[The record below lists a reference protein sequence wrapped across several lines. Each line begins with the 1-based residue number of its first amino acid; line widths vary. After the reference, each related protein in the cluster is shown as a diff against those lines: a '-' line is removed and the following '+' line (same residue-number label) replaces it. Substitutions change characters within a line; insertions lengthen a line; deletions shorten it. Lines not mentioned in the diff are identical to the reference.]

1 MEQAKRTR
9 TAAKAQFTRTKKSLN
24 DALTAPS
31 SVPASTLERRFE
43 ELKKRFDAVQDSHD
57 SYTAFSDEMEDVES
71 AALQQWI
78 DELATEFDGLE
89 IRTDEK
95 IEQLKTSQAAI
106 PHERQA
112 KSPSTHGASALKV
125 ERMKFPKFEG
135 GIRRYPQFKEEFL
148 RHVAPQYQTEQL
160 AFVLKSYLNDEVR
173 EEVESCGEDY
183 SAVWA
188 RLDQRYGDRGRLV
201 TKILDEVTHLQQGK
215 NEDAF
220 TLQMI
225 KVVEK
230 AHRDLARLN
239 AEEEMY
245 NATMIVTVEKRM
257 PTTMKQ
263 EWAREVAGKDMSS
276 KSKFLKLLECLQ
288 NWRCRIEYVSDDVRS
303 TPTET
308 RGKVFY
314 QQDDISNDRST
325 PAETKGTVSF
335 QQGDR
340 SNSNSTG
347 DRRQRDGRFG
357 TYRSGGI
364 PPRSKCWLHD
374 NGSVSEM
381 HPIWKCKEF
390 LGQPAEE
397 RLKLVE
403 RYKAC
408 MICLLTTCPGATSP
422 SNCKRSFFKCN
433 MGGCGE
439 THNRLL
445 HVLQK
450 VTGTSAHSNGD
461 ATTDSTILL
470 TQ

>member
-1 MEQAKRTR
+1 MMEQAKRTR
-9 TAAKAQFTRTKKSLN
+9 TAAKAQFTRMKKSLN
-24 DALTAPS
+24 DALNTP

-43 ELKKRFDAVQDSHD
+43 ELKKKFDTLQDSHD
-57 SYTAFSDEMEDVES
+57 SYTAFSAEMEDEES
-71 AALQQWI
+71 AALEQWI
-78 DELATEFDGLE
+78 DELATEFDRLE

-95 IEQLKTSQAAI
+95 IEQFKTSQAAI
-106 PHERQA
+106 PQERHV
-112 KSPSTHGASALKV
+112 KSPTTHNTSALKV

-183 SAVWA
+183 SAVWV

-245 NATMIVTVEKRM
+245 NATMIVTVERRM

-263 EWAREVAGKDMSS
+263 EWAKEVAGKDMSS
-276 KSKFLKLLECLQ
+276 KNKFLKLLECLQ

-303 TPTET
+303 TP
-308 RGKVFY
+308 
-314 QQDDISNDRST
+314 
-325 PAETKGTVSF
+325 AETKGTVF
-335 QQGDR
+335 YQQEGR

-347 DRRQRDGRFG
+347 DRRQRDGQSG
-357 TYRSGGI
+357 TNSSGGT
-364 PPRSKCWLHD
+364 PARSKCWIHD
-374 NGSVSEM
+374 TGSASDL
-381 HPIWKCKEF
+381 HPIWRCKEF
-390 LGQPAEE
+390 LGQSAEE
-397 RLKLVE
+397 RLKLVK

-408 MICLLTTCPGATSP
+408 TICLLTTCPGATSP
-422 SNCKRSFFKCN
+422 SNCNRNFFKCN
-433 MGGCGE
+433 MEGCGE

-445 HVLQK
+445 HVFQK
-450 VTGTSAHSNGD
+450 VAGTSAHSDGD
-461 ATTDSTILL
+461 AATDSTILL